1 MFSAQLRLPESV
13 SRREKRARVEEV
25 MATLGLTHVADVRV
39 GGSGGGGRSARRGIS
54 GGEKRRVSI
63 GVELVT
69 SPAVIVLDE
78 PTSGLDSFNA
88 LAVIRTLSDLAHKSQ
103 KTVIFTIHQPRSDAY
118 ILFDQV
124 LVLSKGEPLYFGPGK
139 EAAAHFKAKG
149 YPCPHGYNI
158 ADHLLDMA
166 SSDSIVGKKPLS
178 ASTEMIRMISAG
190 SISLSDGNATV
201 GRRNSSVELEY
212 ERVQKTELPT
222 ADMEQGLLSY
232 QDANPESGVSL
243 SRRISS
249 AILETLVPVEKP
261 KKAKSMRVGFVTQTL
276 ILSGRNFKNLIRTP
290 SLLLAHIMFSLVLGG
305 FIGGLY
311 YNSGNTLAGVQN
323 RFGSI
328 LFILAVLGFSGLS
341 AIGLFA
347 NEKLLFV
354 TIVIAPAAIIGSITF
369 YLIGFTK
376 DGNPISLRFLIN
388 QNSIPSQ
395 IQWIQYLSFFKYAYE
410 AMVINDLNGLQ
421 IQDTVN
427 GVVLNIPAS
436 VVLTK
441 FGFDIS
447 AYWRDL
453 AVSAGIAIGLL
464 VINAALMQF
473 KLKEMR

>member
-1 MFSAQLRLPESV
+1 MPTLTVRETLMFSAQLRLPESV

-190 SISLSDGNATV
+190 SISLSDGNATA

-328 LFILAVLGFSGLS
+328 LFILAVLGFS
-341 AIGLFA
+341 
-347 NEKLLFV
+347 
-354 TIVIAPAAIIGSITF
+354 
-369 YLIGFTK
+369 
-376 DGNPISLRFLIN
+376 D
-388 QNSIPSQ
+388 SIPSQ